1 MRKIIDAYKDVK
13 VKNSKSGNEPVIC
26 PYFEILEEIL
36 GTRDNIVPKY
46 VVESNVLPKESNS
59 ELSKEADDVGDDDES
74 EKGDENVDD
83 DGDKEN
89 EPALAK
95 KKKQDPCDK
104 VKKRRKSRKKIPFV
118 TIMGESLQLM
128 KSMAEDSL
136 KNMKKYEE
144 RI

>member
-1 MRKIIDAYKDVK
+1 MPLLRDIRR
-13 VKNSKSGNEPVIC
+13 N
-26 PYFEILEEIL
+26 L

-74 EKGDENVDD
+74 EKGDENADD

-104 VKKRRKSRKKIPFV
+104 VKKKKKIEKEDPLCDNHGRKP
-118 TIMGESLQLM
+118 TIDEING
-128 KSMAEDSL
+128 
-136 KNMKKYEE
+136 
-144 RI
+144 